1 MKVRIPRDPCGI
13 FEVCIS
19 FEMEAIF
26 MSNKIS
32 RRSFLK
38 CAGVA
43 ALAVSAAGALSGCS
57 LVDDIINKATEDY
70 PNMTTLGGVS
80 FNLSGVHA
88 ARKDST
94 YEGGTETLGDLV
106 SFMPHI
112 GLGNFVGGEGK
123 SVSKDTFSL
132 KVDDHEMTLLLGDAA
147 VAAARGYIQ
156 KENLLLD
163 KNGNVT
169 LGANTSESGYPD
181 GFLVYAFPA
190 DAPVKTWKK
199 AVLTITMGGK
209 STTFTLTQKGDDSE
223 DQYDISKK

>member
-1 MKVRIPRDPCGI
+1 
-13 FEVCIS
+13 
-19 FEMEAIF
+19 

-70 PNMTTLGGVS
+70 PYMTTLDGVS

-88 ARKDST
+88 AREAST
-94 YEGGTETLGDLV
+94 FEGGTETLGELV

-112 GLGNFVGGEGK
+112 GLANFTSGEGK
-123 SVSKDTFSL
+123 SVNKDTFSL
-132 KVDDHEMTLLLGDAA
+132 KVDDREMTLLLGDAA

-190 DAPVKTWKK
+190 DVHVKTWKK

-209 STTFTLTQKGDDSE
+209 STTFTLTHTSDDPRDDYE
-223 DQYDISKK
+223 ISKK